1 MTNYMAEVA
10 KLLGLEIK
18 ETFRIS
24 GEEPYF
30 RFTVEDF
37 ESSTD
42 TVEWTVAPSIHL
54 RDILAGEVTIVKNW
68 KPKVGETYYFP
79 WLYNCDVDCIDIIWN
94 DTPWD
99 EKRYASGFVCHTMK
113 EALDVAE
120 KMLAVAK
127 YRVKNE

>member
-42 TVEWTVAPSIHL
+42 TIEWTVAPSIHL

-68 KPKVGETYYFP
+68 KPKVGETYYMP
-79 WLYNCDVDCIDIIWN
+79 WL
-94 DTPWD
+94 
-99 EKRYASGFVCHTMK
+99 
-113 EALDVAE
+113 
-120 KMLAVAK
+120 
-127 YRVKNE
+127 NE